1 MASSKNQQPELTD
14 RQRWTQDDT
23 RAWQNRLGL
32 QLTYEERLEW
42 LERTVEEMRSLQG
55 LAKKGKVIGDLP
67 DES

>member
-1 MASSKNQQPELTD
+1 MAESKNQQPESTN
-14 RQRWTQDDT
+14 RQRWAQDDT
-23 RAWQNRLGL
+23 RAWQARLGL

-67 DES
+67 GQS